1 MARERGKCT
10 LKKEFMEI
18 NRNNYETYFLLYLDG
33 ELKAAEKTEVENFLS
48 MHGDLQK
55 EFSLLQYTIQR
66 PADIIFEPKEILY
79 RKDEKRRVIP
89 IFWIRIAASFL
100 LLLAGGW
107 YLIYQLND
115 HRQANPVNGQK
126 LVSAGAEKN
135 HRASGVS
142 EKANPIKQERDA
154 NTKVLQGMIAQ
165 KNAKKDQNADKRTP
179 GRSLYGSSE
188 AKGTGS
194 EDQDIVMQK
203 SNAGTE
209 LQTSR
214 NQNTGVVPVKLAN
227 AVKTPSLTVAA
238 AAGNQMSDIQKEQ
251 TGDLTRDNA
260 ISVIAL
266 NDQNKGITSFFKK
279 IGKRM
284 PGNETAENT
293 KKLRVSVFQFSY

>member
-1 MARERGKCT
+1 
-10 LKKEFMEI
+10 MEI

-33 ELKAAEKTEVENFLS
+33 ELKAAEQTEVENFLS

-66 PADIIFEPKEILY
+66 PSDIIFEPKEILY
-79 RKDEKRRVIP
+79 RKEEKRRVIP

-115 HRQANPVNGQK
+115 HRQANPVNSQK
-126 LVSAGAEKN
+126 LVSAGAERN
-135 HRASGVS
+135 HHASGVS
-142 EKANPIKQERDA
+142 ENANPIKQERDA
-154 NTKVLQGMIAQ
+154 NTKVLQGMTAQ
-165 KNAKKDQNADKRTP
+165 KNAKKDQHVVERTASRNLH
-179 GRSLYGSSE
+179 GASM
-188 AKGTGS
+188 AKGTDS
-194 EDQDIVMQK
+194 EDQGIVMQK
-203 SNAGTE
+203 SNAGTD

-284 PGNETAENT
+284 PGSETAENT